1 MFKDIELKL
10 NFYKERIIKDFIKK
24 GIYPDNSLIQSKL
37 NNIDFRLSIF
47 KKIKIK
53 EGSYFNAKDIN
64 ECINNIYEDLN
75 ILYELLLDITQ
86 KEYLNLKYYV
96 KSHLN
101 ELQSLSEVYL
111 KRAELETFSTSLG
124 KSILFKYNKF
134 DINKKDNTTIIN
146 LGQIEVQKADQII
159 CIAKLNN
166 TTYNN
171 MLFNLKQVDE
181 TLTCNLYNYNHSTLT
196 IPGEK
201 NKILYETS
209 INESQK
215 INGII
220 KLAVKPE
227 SVDSNFVTLCGKDK
241 ILYKKADKTGEIIE
255 EKPIGIN
262 SLSFNTHSYID
273 FYVVNGSG
281 ISFRFNKKPIST
293 NFNINN
299 NKIKNLNYIHHFF
312 IECDENFSFDF
323 ELERGFVYAIK
334 ENTIIEKNE
343 LYYSGNIDIKDFL
356 IIQTL
361 NGDPIKYNANIEI
374 YNQDITEEDIE
385 GIIIKKV

>member
-1 MFKDIELKL
+1 MFKDVELKL
-10 NFYKERIIKDFIKK
+10 NYHKERIIKDFIKK

-47 KKIKIK
+47 KKVLVK
-53 EGSYFNAKDIN
+53 EGSYFDTKEIN

-75 ILYELLLDITQ
+75 ILYELLFEITQ
-86 KEYLNLKYYV
+86 KEYLALKYYV
-96 KSHLN
+96 QSHLN
-101 ELQSLSEVYL
+101 ELQSLSEIYL
-111 KRAELETFSTSLG
+111 KRTELETFSTSLG

-146 LGQIEVQKADQII
+146 LGQIEIKKADQII
-159 CIAKLNN
+159 CIAKINN
-166 TTYNN
+166 TAYNN
-171 MLFNLKQVDE
+171 VLFNLNQVD
-181 TLTCNLYNYNHSTLT
+181 TSLTCNLYNYNHNILT

-201 NKILYETS
+201 NKILYETN
-209 INESQK
+209 INDSQK
-215 INGII
+215 INGAI
-220 KLAVKPE
+220 KLAIKPE
-227 SVDSNFVTLCGKDK
+227 ISDSSFTTLCGKDK

-262 SLSFNTHSYID
+262 SLSFDAHSYID

-281 ISFRFNKKPIST
+281 ISFRFNKKPLAT
-293 NFNINN
+293 NFNINS

-323 ELERGFVYAIK
+323 ELEKGFVYAIK
-334 ENTIIEKNE
+334 ENTIIEKDE
-343 LYYSGNIDIKDFL
+343 LYYSGNVDIKDFL

-361 NGDPIKYNANIEI
+361 NGDSVKYNASIEI

-385 GIIIKKV
+385 GIMVKKI